1 MGRSWIRKNGLNLY
15 DYDTRQMDIALGR
28 FTSIDP
34 MAEKYYGWSP
44 YVYCANNPLKY
55 IDPNGLAWRL
65 TYDEDHDGNRT
76 YNGYEWIPEG
86 ESYNEDGSLK
96 KGLYSQAIFFSD
108 NGTFDA
114 SDNYN
119 IGSSTATVYLADGGT
134 RTFDASTN
142 PSDPD
147 IFATVS
153 EGTYH
158 ATVGTY
164 NGSKSSYKALKMKNE
179 GVKTQVIELR
189 TTNPAYKDGRTYATG
204 IDIHKAGK
212 NNYTGTLN
220 DGKNGV
226 SQGCLLIDINN
237 WSDFI
242 GIFNNSSQKS
252 RTVSV
257 TVSRVLATPVNG
269 NQLHA
274 FNFMTSGTRYNFF

>member
-1 MGRSWIRKNGLNLY
+1 MGNGLNLY
-15 DYDTRQMDIALGR
+15 DYNARQMDIVSGR
-28 FTSIDP
+28 FASVDP
-34 MAEKYYGWSP
+34 MAEKYFAWSP

-55 IDPNGLAWRL
+55 IDPNGLAWKP

-76 YNGYEWIPEG
+76 YNGYEWIPEE

-114 SDNYN
+114 SDKYN
-119 IGSSTATVYLADGGT
+119 ISSSTATVYLADGET
-134 RTFDASTN
+134 QTFDASTN

-147 IFATVS
+147 IFATVP
-153 EGTYH
+153 EGVYH
-158 ATVGTY
+158 ATVGTH
-164 NGSKSSYKALKMKNE
+164 NGSKSSYTALKMKDE
-179 GVKTQVIELR
+179 GAKSQVIELG
-189 TTNPAYKDGRTYATG
+189 TANPAYKDGRTYATG
-204 IDIHKAGK
+204 IDIHKAGR

-220 DGKNGV
+220 DGKSGV
-226 SQGCLLIDINN
+226 SQGCLLIDINK

-252 RTVSV
+252 KTVSV

-269 NQLHA
+269 NRLPA
-274 FNFMTSGTRYNFF
+274 FNFITSGSRYNFFKNRMR